1 MTLRI
6 VFAHGV
12 LEAPARGDGPGTEAR
27 AWLRAAVHSEHPE
40 REARVSPQEPPRLAD
55 AMATWHRVALPGEL
69 VALFD
74 RHPERSI
81 DVALPG
87 AVREELERRAPRT
100 WASLFARTRLLERDG
115 GYCLRR
121 TEQGLVLQWRP
132 AGDAPPVEHTSAL
145 LQLGDQLAR
154 GALAAA
160 PGAGPATGA
169 LVAKVLEA
177 RWLARRL
184 APELHFDA
192 RRGGYRLRGE
202 GNAAVWER
210 GPDGAPGLFVE
221 LEDGTT
227 AALDESPGAELPL
240 SVVRAGL
247 HWLLGAPP
255 VGQALYLDS
264 AGNPPSES
272 LRKGPLHPVEESAE
286 AIRSP

>member
-1 MTLRI
+1 MTLSI
-6 VFAHGV
+6 VFAHGG
-12 LEAPARGDGPGTEAR
+12 LEAPARGDGPDIEAR
-27 AWLRAAVHSEHPE
+27 AWLRAAVHSELPE
-40 REARVSPQEPPRLAD
+40 REARVSPREPPRLTD
-55 AMATWHRVALPGEL
+55 AMATWHRVALPAEL

-100 WASLFARTRLLERDG
+100 WASLFGRTRLLERDG

-121 TEQGLVLQWRP
+121 TEQGFVLQWRP

-160 PGAGPATGA
+160 PGAGPATLA

-202 GNAAVWER
+202 RSAAVWER

-240 SVVRAGL
+240 GVVRAGL

-264 AGNPPSES
+264 AGTPPREAP
-272 LRKGPLHPVEESAE
+272 RTEPANQPQPLGH
-286 AIRSP
+286 